1 VEVDEAK
8 ERAGEANSWVES
20 EVMNFS
26 LRKRRAGAAAKAAGA
41 EGMLITHLPD
51 VRYLCGFT
59 GSSGAVVLVGGRA
72 VLFTDGRYTAQAKIE
87 AAGTRVVIAKKP
99 AVIAACEWIEAAG
112 VRRCGFDAAHTTV
125 AALETMRTAVSSKV
139 RRGMFVAVGSLVAG
153 MREVKDKDEIALVRA
168 AAQVGCE
175 LFDGMLTYLE
185 AGLTE
190 VEVAATLEYAAR
202 LAGAEGMS
210 FDTIVASGERSALP
224 HGHATT
230 AKLPKQGFVTLD
242 FGVILDGYCSDMTR
256 TVHMG
261 KAQAGERDVYDSVL
275 EAQEAAVAVV
285 APGVTAGEVDEAAR
299 SVLRR
304 DKLDQYFSHSTGH
317 GVGLE
322 IHEGP
327 RLAAKQTQVLEQ
339 GMVITIE
346 PGVYMPG
353 RFGLRIEDMVLV
365 TETGGEVLT
374 PSVKAWIE
382 L

>member
-1 VEVDEAK
+1 
-8 ERAGEANSWVES
+8 
-20 EVMNFS
+20 
-26 LRKRRAGAAAKAAGA
+26 
-41 EGMLITHLPD
+41 MLVTHLPD
-51 VRYLCGFT
+51 LRYLCGFT
-59 GSSGAVVLVGGRA
+59 GSNGALVFAGGRA
-72 VLFTDGRYTAQAKIE
+72 VLFTDGRYTSQAKAE

-99 AVIAACEWIEAAG
+99 AVVAASEWIAAAG
-112 VRRCGFDAAHTTV
+112 VRRCGFDAANTTV
-125 AALETMRTAVSSKV
+125 AGLETMRKV
-139 RRGMFVAVGSLVAG
+139 VAAGASEAKARRGMFVALGPLVAR
-153 MREVKDKDEIALVRA
+153 MREVKDADEIAKMRA
-168 AAQVGCE
+168 AAGLGCE
-175 LFDGMLTYLE
+175 LFEGMLTYLE

-190 VEVAATLEYAAR
+190 TEVAATLEYAAR

-210 FDTIVASGERSALP
+210 FDTIVASGVRSALP
-224 HGHATT
+224 HGRATG
-230 AKLPKQGFVTLD
+230 AKLPKRGFVTLD
-242 FGVILDGYCSDMTR
+242 FGVILDGYSSDMTR

-261 KAQAGERDVYDSVL
+261 KAMPGERDVYDSVL
-275 EAQEAAVAVV
+275 EAQEAAVAAV

-304 DKLDQYFSHSTGH
+304 VKLDKYFSHSTGH

-327 RLAAKQTQVLEQ
+327 RLAAKQKQVLEQ

-365 TETGGEVLT
+365 TARGGEVLT

>member
-1 VEVDEAK
+1 
-8 ERAGEANSWVES
+8 
-20 EVMNFS
+20 MNFS
-26 LRKRRAGAAAKAAGA
+26 LRKRRASAAAKAVGVD
-41 EGMLITHLPD
+41 GMLITHLPD

-59 GSSGAVVLVGGRA
+59 GSNAALVLMGGRA
-72 VLFTDGRYTAQAKIE
+72 TLFTDGRYTIQARAE
-87 AAGTRVVIAKKP
+87 ATGTKVVITRKG
-99 AVIAACEWIEAAG
+99 AVIAACEWMEAGG
-112 VRRCGFDAAHTTV
+112 VKRCGFDSAHTTV
-125 AALETMRTAVSSKV
+125 ASLETMRKAVSAKV
-139 RRGMFVAVGSLVAG
+139 RRGMFVAVGSIVAG
-153 MREVKDKDEIALVRA
+153 LREVKDADEINLIRTAALV
-168 AAQVGCE
+168 GCD

-190 VEVAATLEYAAR
+190 TEVAATLEYAAR

-224 HGHATT
+224 HGRATR

-256 TVHMG
+256 TVHLG
-261 KAQAGERDVYDSVL
+261 KASPDERDVYDSVL
-275 EAQEAAVAVV
+275 EAQEAAVAAV

-304 DKLDQYFSHSTGH
+304 VKLDKYFSHSTGH

-327 RLAAKQTQVLEQ
+327 RLAAKQTQVLQQ

-365 TETGGEVLT
+365 TANGGEVLT
-374 PSVKAWIE
+374 PSVKAWVE

>member
-1 VEVDEAK
+1 MD
-8 ERAGEANSWVES
+8 
-20 EVMNFS
+20 FS
-26 LRKRRAGAAAKAAGA
+26 PRKRRAASAAKSAGVD
-41 EGMLITHLPD
+41 GMLVTHLPD
-51 VRYLCGFT
+51 VRYLSGFT
-59 GSSGAVVLVGGRA
+59 GSNAALVLAGGRA
-72 VLFTDGRYTAQAKIE
+72 VLFTDGRYTGQAKAE
-87 AAGTRVVIAKKP
+87 AAGTRVVIATKP
-99 AVIAACEWIEAAG
+99 AVVAACEWMESAE

-125 AALETMRTAVSSKV
+125 AGLETMRKAVSGKV
-139 RRGMFVAVGSLVAG
+139 RRGMFVAVGSLVAR
-153 MREVKDKDEIALVRA
+153 MREVKDRGEIAKMRA
-168 AAQVGCE
+168 AARTGCE
-175 LFDGMLTYLE
+175 LFEGMLTYLE
-185 AGLTE
+185 AGQTE
-190 VEVAATLEYAAR
+190 AEVASTLEYAAR

-224 HGHATT
+224 HGRATS
-230 AKLPKQGFVTLD
+230 AKLPKRGFVTLD

-261 KAQAGERDVYDSVL
+261 KAMPGERDVYDSVL
-275 EAQEAAVAVV
+275 EAQEAAVAAV

-304 DKLDQYFSHSTGH
+304 VKLDKYFCHSTGH

-327 RLAAKQTQVLEQ
+327 RLAAKQTQILEQ

-365 TETGGEVLT
+365 TDKGGEVLT

>member
-1 VEVDEAK
+1 
-8 ERAGEANSWVES
+8 
-20 EVMNFS
+20 MNFS
-26 LRKRRAGAAAKAAGA
+26 LRKKRAAAAAKGAGVD
-41 EGMLITHLPD
+41 GMLVTHLPD

-59 GSSGAVVLVGGRA
+59 GSNAALVLAGGRA
-72 VLFTDGRYTAQAKIE
+72 VLFTDGRYTGQAKAE
-87 AAGTRVVIAKKP
+87 AVGTRVVIAKKP
-99 AVIAACEWIEAAG
+99 AVVAACEWIAAAG

-125 AALETMRTAVSSKV
+125 AGLETMRKAMRAGASAARA
-139 RRGMFVAVGSLVAG
+139 RRGMFVAVGSLVAK
-153 MREVKDKDEIALVRA
+153 MREVKDAEEIAKIRA
-168 AAQVGCE
+168 AARVGCE
-175 LFDGMLTYLE
+175 LFEGMLSYLE

-190 VEVAATLEYAAR
+190 AEVAATLEYAAR

-210 FDTIVASGERSALP
+210 FDTIVASGVRSALP
-224 HGHATT
+224 HGRATG
-230 AKLPKQGFVTLD
+230 AKLPKRGFVTLD
-242 FGVILDGYCSDMTR
+242 FGVILDGYSSDMTR

-261 KAQAGERDVYDSVL
+261 KAMPGERDVYDSVL

-304 DKLDQYFSHSTGH
+304 VKLDKYFSHSTGH

-327 RLAAKQTQVLEQ
+327 RLAAKQKQVLEQ

-365 TETGGEVLT
+365 TARGGEVLT
-374 PSVKAWIE
+374 TSVKAWIE